1 MSNTSDTLLAF
12 LVGATVGGIAALLLA
27 PDKGEVTRK
36 KIQKTFHDLQER
48 GEGAYQ
54 ELEKSIEGKAKELA
68 QLAKAQGD
76 AVKGAFA
83 EGKSTYLKEIK
94 KNSS

>member
-27 PDKGEVTRK
+27 PEKGEVTRQKIK
-36 KIQKTFHDLQER
+36 KSFNELQER
-48 GEGAYQ
+48 GEVAYE

-68 QLAKAQGD
+68 QLAKAQGE

-83 EGKSTYLKEIK
+83 EGKSTYLKELK
-94 KNSS
+94 KSSS

>member
-36 KIQKTFHDLQER
+36 KIQKGFGELQKR
-48 GEGAYQ
+48 GEETYEGI
-54 ELEKSIEGKAKELA
+54 EKSLEGKAKELA
-68 QLAKAQGD
+68 NLARSQGD
-76 AVKGAFA
+76 AVKEAFN
-83 EGKSTYLKEIK
+83 EGKNAYLKELK
-94 KNSS
+94 KS